1 MHEWVDHNFAKKI
14 AKLATTKAAETFEA
28 SAKFGN
34 CKVLAKICIKL
45 HLFGLIKNS
54 EEDEIRSQ
62 QQQQQQ
68 RQQLKK
74 LPCDATDFISKTYST
89 NEEESELSGLQN

>member
-1 MHEWVDHNFAKKI
+1 MVRTKIFFYIKLKTLIGKIKIFAAEVFCSFLMHEWVDHNFTRKI

-54 EEDEIRSQ
+54 EEDEIWSQ
-62 QQQQQQ
+62 
-68 RQQLKK
+68 
-74 LPCDATDFISKTYST
+74 
-89 NEEESELSGLQN
+89 